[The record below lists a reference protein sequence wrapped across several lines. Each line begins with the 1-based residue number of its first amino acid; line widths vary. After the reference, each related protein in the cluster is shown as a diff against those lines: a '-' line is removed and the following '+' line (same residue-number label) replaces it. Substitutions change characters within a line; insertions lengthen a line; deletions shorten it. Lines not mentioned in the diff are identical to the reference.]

1 MAFTDARRFRG
12 HHLARVARTAQVSPY
27 MIRVTLQGEDVST
40 IPAHGFDQWVRLFLP
55 HPEGGTDYSRVPEG
69 FGLAGALKYLTTS
82 SGKRPPVRSY
92 TIRELRAED
101 GELDIDFV
109 SHGDEG
115 IAGPWARRAR
125 EGEQVMMI
133 DQGRGFDHL
142 ADAASVLL
150 VGEESALPAI
160 LGILR
165 DLPRSTSGTAIL
177 EIPEAAD
184 EQPHEAPANMEV
196 RWIPR
201 ADPHDRPG
209 VLALEALR
217 ELRPARGAELQAYLA
232 GEQALVAEGRRHL
245 VAHDVPKK
253 RIEFTGYWRFGKA
266 AL

>member
-12 HHLARVARTAQVSPY
+12 HHLARVARTAQVSPH
-27 MIRVTLQGEDVST
+27 MIRVTLEGENVST

-55 HPEGGTDYSRVPEG
+55 NPEGSTDYSRVPQG

-109 SHGDEG
+109 SHGDMG

-125 EGEQVMMI
+125 DGEQVMMI
-133 DQGRGFDHL
+133 DQGRGFDL
-142 ADAASVLL
+142 LPGAASVLL

-160 LGILR
+160 MGILR
-165 DLPRSTSGTAIL
+165 DLPRSTTGTALI

-184 EQPHEAPANMEV
+184 EQPHEAPSNMAV
-196 RWIPR
+196 RWLPR
-201 ADPHDRPG
+201 EDPQGRPG

-217 ELRPARGAELQAYLA
+217 GLRPAQGAELQAYLA

-245 VAHDVPKK
+245 VAQDVPKK
-253 RIEFTGYWRFGKA
+253 RIEFTGYWKFGRA